1 MIIAAVMIVVPLAVV
16 AIIKNNG
23 NAVKEIPIRN
33 IETIAKSLRKK
44 NIYVELIKRVQKKGR
59 SKL

>member
-1 MIIAAVMIVVPLAVV
+1 MIIAAVTIVVPLAVV
-16 AIIKNNG
+16 AIIKNSG
-23 NAVKEIPIRN
+23 NAVKESPIRN

-59 SKL
+59 SK

>member
-16 AIIKNNG
+16 AIIKNSG
-23 NAVKEIPIRN
+23 NAVKESPIRS

-59 SKL
+59 SK

>member
-16 AIIKNNG
+16 AIKNSG
-23 NAVKEIPIRN
+23 NAVKESPIRS

-59 SKL
+59 SK

>member
-16 AIIKNNG
+16 AIFKNSG
-23 NAVKEIPIRN
+23 NAVKESPIRS

-59 SKL
+59 SK